1 MEKLYTY
8 EEAAHYLGLATQ
20 TLYSWGMK
28 RKIQTLKLGR
38 LVRIRESE
46 LRRIIEK
53 NTREPISE

>member
-8 EEAAHYLGLATQ
+8 EEAADYLGLATQ

-46 LRRIIEK
+46 LVRITEQA
-53 NTREPISE
+53 TREAKW